1 MSAKDHKDLDLV
13 HRCQSGDRSAQSELY
28 HRYAKAMLNCAYR
41 ILNDKEEAKDALQDG
56 FVKVFRKIDQFR
68 GDATL
73 GAWIKRIIVN
83 TAINQSRKRPPTTN
97 NTEIEAVAEV
107 EVEKSPSRDDDLQLN
122 VEVARLALANLPDG
136 YRTVCTLYL
145 VEGYDHKEISEILG
159 ISLSTSLSQYSRG
172 KKKLRELIQQF
183 HHGQDRTILQG
194 SQS

>member
-1 MSAKDHKDLDLV
+1 MSSKDHNDLDLV
-13 HRCQSGDRSAQSELY
+13 RRCQSGDRSAQSELY

-41 ILNDKEEAKDALQDG
+41 ILNDREEAKDVLQDG
-56 FVKVFRKIDQFR
+56 FVKVFRKMDQFR

-83 TAINQSRKRPPTTN
+83 TAINQSRKKRPEVQV
-97 NTEIEAVAEV
+97 EIESIEDPTRSNLPN
-107 EVEKSPSRDDDLQLN
+107 EDLILN
-122 VEVARLALANLPDG
+122 VELARIALANLPDG
-136 YRTVCTLYL
+136 YRTVVTLYL

-172 KKKLRELIQQF
+172 KKKLKQLIQQYQ
-183 HHGQDRTILQG
+183 HGQDRTILQG